1 MNRQLALG
9 GLLAL
14 LAGVWSA
21 NRFMAAPVP
30 ADPPAAS
37 TPIESWRK
45 TLDQTCDLVFQNRS
59 LKEVVD
65 ELKERTKIPIHLDP
79 QVMNFGI
86 NPHDPSVNV
95 ELKQVKLQD
104 ALRRILAPYNLQYAL
119 TREGIV
125 ISSEDLVVA
134 RQLRQRVKVDC
145 AGTPFADIIQR
156 LAVETGANLV
166 VDPRLKDK
174 AQVGITL
181 KLDDVPLESAV
192 RLLAEVADLRAL
204 RMNNILF
211 ITSAERAERLRVDAD
226 GPVPSGPPSPGTIP
240 NLPIGG
246 PGIGFG
252 GFGGGG
258 GIVVPGFPGI
268 EPGVPPVPETER
280 KEAPARP
287 APEKTPEKAPEKRKS
302 GDQKPAPSEPARD
315 K

>member
-1 MNRQLALG
+1 MNKQLAFG
-9 GLLAL
+9 GLLVL
-14 LAGVWSA
+14 LVGVCGV
-21 NRFMAAPVP
+21 NRFFAAPVP
-30 ADPPAAS
+30 PDPPAAS

-79 QVMNFGI
+79 HVVNFGI
-86 NPHDPSVNV
+86 NPHEPSVNV
-95 ELKQVKLQD
+95 ELKQVRLED
-104 ALRRILAPYNLQYAL
+104 ALRRILAPYNLRYAL
-119 TREGIV
+119 TREGLV

-145 AGTPFADIIQR
+145 AGTPFAEVIQR
-156 LAVETGANLV
+156 LAAETGANLV

-174 AQVGITL
+174 AQLAITL

-204 RMNNILF
+204 RLNNILF
-211 ITSAERAERLRVDAD
+211 ITSLERAERLRADAD
-226 GPVPSGPPSPGTIP
+226 GPVPSGPPSPGSVP
-240 NLPIGG
+240 NQPIGFPG
-246 PGIGFG
+246 IGIGFG

-258 GIVVPGFPGI
+258 GIGGGGIVVPGFPGGI
-268 EPGVPPVPETER
+268 EPNPPVLPDNES
-280 KEAPARP
+280 RP
-287 APEKTPEKAPEKRKS
+287 APEKEPEKKKD
-302 GDQKPAPSEPARD
+302 GDKKPAPLDPARD